1 MQGPLREDFA
11 RISTRSTI
19 KDLYRIMHGPL
30 REEFSRISTRA
41 RPYNENAAGSLLEN
55 PQRRLCEPVQSAS
68 TRTHHKSHFM
78 REFKGKMPGPKIAT
92 HSIYRNNAGG
102 QNRDTQFALACG
114 RYAHGHRTRQFYA
127 RNYRQKAGSQIQHP
141 DQAPAFTPT
150 VRTPQCGH
158 TWTKYRRE
166 PQTTYSTKNCKPIM
180 STTKKTRTVFE
191 MRLAVETERKH
202 CQ

>member
-1 MQGPLREDFA
+1 MASFMQGPLREDFA

-55 PQRRLCEPVQSAS
+55 PQRGLCEPVQSAS

-114 RYAHGHRTRQFYA
+114 RYAHGHRTRAILCEKLQA
-127 RNYRQKAGSQIQHP
+127 KSRKP
-141 DQAPAFTPT
+141 DSAP
-150 VRTPQCGH
+150 
-158 TWTKYRRE
+158 
-166 PQTTYSTKNCKPIM
+166 
-180 STTKKTRTVFE
+180 
-191 MRLAVETERKH
+191 
-202 CQ
+202 